1 MKYLFSLLSFV
12 LILSCATSQTT
23 SNYSKI
29 EYEAGACFGF
39 CPIYKM
45 TINEDRTATFEAI
58 RFNFSRDVQSEE
70 NEGTFKGKI
79 DPEKYKELLS
89 MLNSLHPQDLKDYYV
104 NKNISDLPTS
114 YLTLSSEEGTVKKIQ
129 DYGKSG
135 TPELIKLY
143 HFFDDLKKSQN
154 WTKIE

>member
-1 MKYLFSLLSFV
+1 MKYVLSLLSFV
-12 LILSCATSQTT
+12 VMLSCATTLTT

-45 TINEDRTATFEAI
+45 TINKDRTATFEAK
-58 RFNFSRDVQSEE
+58 RFNFAQDVHSEE
-70 NEGTFKGKI
+70 NEGTFTGKI

-89 MLNSLHPQDLKDYYV
+89 MLNSLHPQDLNDYYG

-114 YLTLSSEEGTVKKIQ
+114 YLTLNFEDGTEKKIQ

-135 TPELIKLY
+135 KPELIKLY
-143 HFFDDLKKSQN
+143 LFFDDLKMNQT